1 MELHE
6 PSGFAITQESL
17 TKLVETN
24 DIQYL
29 REEYGGILGVASAL
43 ETNVDAGIPGNA
55 GDLSRRHKSFGSN
68 QNLDHPLQELPTK
81 SLQQSTLGAFKDT
94 TLILLFSC
102 AALSVATNIK
112 RNGPLESLLDGTITF
127 LAIFVVKNFSFI
139 VRFFKARVMKKRP
152 RNDQNVVE
160 VLRHGGMQQIAVSE
174 VVVGDVLCL
183 KAGDQVPADG
193 LLIDG
198 GALKLDD
205 GLLDYG
211 QHPSLFRGEKLVGGF
226 CRMLVTSVGKN
237 TETSRLVRSLNCLQS
252 QEEKLLNAI
261 DKTHSYLETIS
272 LFLSL
277 ILLAL
282 QAIRCFLFDS
292 DCGGTY
298 SPETDRVESTMKDIM
313 SEASKVMRRQS
324 QPANRLIAMLCI
336 LLFSLRDGLPL
347 GIFVLLAFA
356 SKKLLSHR
364 ALSRRLPAG
373 ATIGLVTTICTSTT
387 GDLALQPQRMAEL
400 WIGLNPINDVS
411 REVALEVLEALHEGI
426 GLSSC
431 DREEFPIYFWA
442 RQVLGVRVEEF
453 KQSCTIL
460 NTGEGERL
468 CSLWVRRNGEGD
480 RVAHV
485 HWRGAPDVV
494 LPLCTRYY
502 HADGTVQT
510 LNEHVRALLNE
521 KLEGFACDSL
531 RCVAFGYKQKLIQE
545 NEENAAESFGSIDL
559 DGMTLLGMVCLKNP
573 YPPEL
578 INSVKLCKDC
588 GVKIKLVVDDDNIN
602 TARFIA
608 TNSGILEPDEA
619 QMNNGTFV
627 TLGPEFR
634 DNSEEE
640 RMNTIENTS
649 VITNCSPSNKLLVV
663 QCLKRQGEVVAA
675 TGVSSRDFASLK
687 EADIGLLLCDNEMAR
702 ESCDIEVLDNNFVTI
717 SSMVKMGRKVFG
729 NLRKFIQLHLTIN
742 ISAFTINFIIVIF
755 SGQVPVGPFGLLWVN
770 MVMDVLG
777 AMALSDSEVGH
788 EHCPPMSD
796 FSLGSSK
803 PLISISMWK
812 NIAAQS
818 FYQVIVLLVLNFKG
832 CVVLQEHN
840 RKVLEAMIFN
850 CFALCQVFV
859 LINVRDMEKYNASLA
874 LQAKKYCPLV
884 ALAVAVVIL
893 HVAVTEILSATTHSE
908 RLNLKQWCICMGIA
922 ALSLPISSLA
932 KWVSVRKVT

>member
-6 PSGFAITQESL
+6 PSGFAISQESL

-24 DIQYL
+24 DVQYL

-43 ETNVDAGIPGNA
+43 ETNFDAGIPGNA

-68 QNLDHPLQELPTK
+68 QNFHHPLQEISTK

-94 TLILLFSC
+94 TLILLLSC
-102 AALSVATNIK
+102 AALSLATNIK
-112 RNGPLESLLDGTITF
+112 RNGPLESLHDGTITF
-127 LAIFVVKNFSFI
+127 LAIFVVMNFSFI
-139 VRFFKARVMKKRP
+139 VRFFQARLMKKRP

-160 VLRHGGMQQIAVSE
+160 VLRHGEMQQIAGSE

-193 LLIDG
+193 LFIDG
-198 GALKLDD
+198 GSLNLDD

-211 QHPSLFRGEKLVGGF
+211 QHPSLFRGEKVVGGF
-226 CRMLVTSVGKN
+226 CRMLVTSVGGKVADCN
-237 TETSRLVRSLNCLQS
+237 RQNA
-252 QEEKLLNAI
+252 LLLGDHFVI
-261 DKTHSYLETIS
+261 
-272 LFLSL
+272 LSL
-277 ILLAL
+277 ILLGL

-313 SEASKVMRRQS
+313 SEASKIMRRQS
-324 QPANRLIAMLCI
+324 QPANQLLAMLCI
-336 LLFSLRDGLPL
+336 LFLSLRDGLPL

-356 SKKLLSHR
+356 SKKLM
-364 ALSRRLPAG
+364 
-373 ATIGLVTTICTSTT
+373 ATIGLVTTICTSIT

-400 WIGLNPINDVS
+400 WIGLNPIHDVS
-411 REVALEVLEALHEGI
+411 REVALEVLEALREGI

-453 KQSCTIL
+453 KRSCTIL

-468 CSLWVRRNGEGD
+468 CSFWVRRNGEGD

-494 LPLCTRYY
+494 LPS
-502 HADGTVQT
+502 
-510 LNEHVRALLNE
+510 LLNE
-521 KLEGFACDSL
+521 KLEGFACDGL
-531 RCVAFGYKQKLIQE
+531 RCVAFAYKQNLIQE
-545 NEENAAESFGSIDL
+545 NEEKAAESSGSID
-559 DGMTLLGMVCLKNP
+559 GMTFLGMVCLKKP

-578 INSVKLCKDC
+578 INSVKLCRDC

-634 DNSEEE
+634 DSSEEQ
-640 RMNTIENTS
+640 RMNTIENIS
-649 VITNCSPSNKLLVV
+649 VITNCSPSDKLLVV

-702 ESCDIEVLDNNFVTI
+702 ESCDIEVLDKNFVTI

-742 ISAFTINFIIVIF
+742 VSAFTINFIVVIF

-777 AMALSDSEVGH
+777 AMALSDSEVGD
-788 EHCPPMSD
+788 EHCSPMSD
-796 FSLGSSK
+796 VSLDSSK

-818 FYQVIVLLVLNFKG
+818 VYQVIVLLVLNFKG

-850 CFALCQVFV
+850 CFALCQVFI
-859 LINVRDMEKYNASLA
+859 LINVREMEKYNASLA

-884 ALAVAVVIL
+884 ALTVAVVIL
-893 HVAVTEILSATTHSE
+893 HVGVTEILSATTHSG

-922 ALSLPISSLA
+922 APSLPIGSLA
-932 KWVSVRKVT
+932 KWVLVRKVA